1 MGTRTYTYNDIFY
14 SSKFFF
20 EKNGSSTMVLTA
32 QAAIAVCRE
41 AEKRNLWVLG
51 VDGGHWMNPGFRP
64 DGNTSWSCKKW
75 LVEEGKLVENNQL
88 AIENIKSDEAE
99 GYTAF
104 LVTVSD
110 L

>member
-1 MGTRTYTYNDIFY
+1 MSANPFTYNDIFDNGT
-14 SSKFFF
+14 FFF

-32 QAAIAVCRE
+32 KAAIEVCQE
-41 AEKRNLWVLG
+41 AEGRHLWILG

-64 DGNTSWSCKKW
+64 DGNTSWSCKNW
-75 LVEEGKLVENNQL
+75 LVKEGNISENNRL

-104 LVTVSD
+104 LVTAGD
-110 L
+110 I